1 MRNGFRFAVIMARAT
16 LAGVK
21 VAPSLTR
28 WYLSPDDPGRAP
40 ERVGAVVSDLCIGL
54 GPAFV
59 KLGQLVS
66 TREDL
71 LHRRTCRVMRE
82 RLALGHGF
90 AAGEREGS
98 GENGAHRRSGSI
110 AVVER
115 RTGPEGDTAV
125 KTCHPRVRERL
136 EADLSV
142 VEAAARVIGRLP
154 VCRGVPVVALADD
167 FCAVVRRQT
176 DLIAERAAL
185 ERFATLEDRHPV
197 VFPRP
202 LGDPAGQDRDV
213 LVMEWIPGQEQAD
226 RHHPGARGGRLL
238 LTLVFEMLFTTGEV
252 HCDLHPGNWWF
263 LSDGRLA
270 VVDGGFT
277 YTLDRATQEHF
288 TEFFLGMA
296 AGNSEVCA
304 DHALAVSMNPVS
316 AEDERGFRQ
325 DLDHLITKVHGMT
338 AGTFSLAAFIAD
350 FFLIQ
355 RRHNAYSRTS
365 FVFPLVALLAV
376 EGQVKQAC
384 PDLNFQA
391 VAHPVILRGLLSRNR
406 KPTW

>member
-1 MRNGFRFAVIMARAT
+1 MRRTGLRVAVITARTAY
-16 LAGVK
+16 AGCR
-21 VAPSLTR
+21 ALPHLLR
-28 WYLSPDDPGRAP
+28 WYRSPRDPGRAP
-40 ERVGAVVSDLCIGL
+40 ERVGGAVADLCAGL

-71 LHRRTCRVMRE
+71 LHQDTCRVMRE
-82 RLALGHGF
+82 RLALGHGLDPDG
-90 AAGEREGS
+90 AGAGV
-98 GENGAHRRSGSI
+98 HRRAGSI

-115 RTGPEGDTAV
+115 RSGPSGDVAV

-136 EADLSV
+136 EADLAV
-142 VEAAARVIGRLP
+142 VEAAARLVARLP
-154 VCRGVPVVALADD
+154 VCRDVPVVALADD

-176 DLIAERAAL
+176 DLAAERTAL
-185 ERFATLEDRHPV
+185 ERFAVLEDRHPV

-202 LGDPAGQDRDV
+202 LGDPAEQDRDT
-213 LVMEWIPGQEQAD
+213 LVMEWLPGQEDA
-226 RHHPGARGGRLL
+226 RTHHPGARGGRLL
-238 LTLVFEMLFTTGEV
+238 LTLVFEMLFTAGEV

-277 YTLDRATQEHF
+277 YSLDRETQEHF

-304 DHALAVSMNPVS
+304 DHALAVSMKPVS
-316 AEDERGFRQ
+316 AEDERGFRRE
-325 DLDHLITKVHGMT
+325 LDHLITEVHGLT
-338 AGTFSLAAFIAD
+338 AGSFSLAAFIAD

-376 EGQVKQAC
+376 EGQVKQVC
-384 PDLNFQA
+384 PELNFQA
-391 VAHPVILRGLLSRNR
+391 VAHPVILRGLLARNR

>member
-1 MRNGFRFAVIMARAT
+1 MRGTALRTGVITARSLWTGVRALPH
-16 LAGVK
+16 LARLRS
-21 VAPSLTR
+21 A
-28 WYLSPDDPGRAP
+28 SPVRAERSA
-40 ERVGAVVSDLCIGL
+40 ERVGMLVSELCTDL

-71 LHRRTCRVMRE
+71 LPRGMCRTMRD
-82 RLALGHGF
+82 RLALGYGLG
-90 AAGEREGS
+90 AAGGP
-98 GENGAHRRSGSI
+98 RRRTGSI
-110 AVVER
+110 AAVER
-115 RTGPEGDTAV
+115 RSTPSGEVAV

-136 EADLSV
+136 EADLAV
-142 VEAAARVIGRLP
+142 VEAAARTVSRLP
-154 VCRGVPVVALADD
+154 FCRGVPVVALAED

-176 DLIAERAAL
+176 DLVAERAVL
-185 ERFATLEDRHPV
+185 ERFASLEDRHPV

-202 LGDPAGQDRDV
+202 VGDAPDRDT
-213 LVMEWIPGQEQAD
+213 LVMEWIPGQEDGD
-226 RHHPGARGGRLL
+226 RHHPGPRGGRLL

-263 LSDGRLA
+263 LADGRLA

-277 YTLDRATQEHF
+277 YALDRETQDHF

-296 AGNSEVCA
+296 AGNAEVCA
-304 DHALAVSMNPVS
+304 DHALAVSMNPVPPE
-316 AEDERGFRQ
+316 AEKEFRRELER
-325 DLDHLITKVHGMT
+325 LITEVHGMT
-338 AGTFSLAAFIAD
+338 AGAFSLTAFIAD
-350 FFLIQ
+350 FFMIQ

-376 EGQVKQAC
+376 EGQVKRMC

-391 VAHPVILRGLLSRNR
+391 VAHPVILRGLLARNR

>member
-1 MRNGFRFAVIMARAT
+1 MIRTGARVAVIAVRAVA
-16 LAGVK
+16 AGCRVLPHA
-21 VAPSLTR
+21 VR
-28 WYLSPDDPGRAP
+28 WYRSPRAPGRAP
-40 ERVGAVVSDLCIGL
+40 EHVGGAVADLCAGL

-71 LHRRTCRVMRE
+71 LHRETCRVMRE
-82 RLALGHGF
+82 RLALGHGLGRGGTTDAS
-90 AAGEREGS
+90 AA
-98 GENGAHRRSGSI
+98 RRAGSI

-115 RTGPEGDTAV
+115 RSGPDGDVAV

-136 EADLSV
+136 EADLDV
-142 VEAAARVIGRLP
+142 VEAAARLVARLP
-154 VCRGVPVVALADD
+154 VCRGVPVVGLAVD

-176 DLIAERAAL
+176 DLGAERAAL
-185 ERFATLEDRHPV
+185 ERFAVLEDRHPV

-202 LGDPAGQDRDV
+202 LGDPADQGRDT
-213 LVMEWIPGQEQAD
+213 LVMEWLPGQEEAAD
-226 RHHPGARGGRLL
+226 HHPGARGGRLL
-238 LTLVFEMLFTTGEV
+238 LTLVFEMLFTAGEV

-263 LSDGRLA
+263 LADGRLA

-277 YTLDRATQEHF
+277 YSLDQKTQEHF

-316 AEDERGFRQ
+316 AEDERGFRRE
-325 DLDHLITKVHGMT
+325 LDRLISDVHGMT
-338 AGTFSLAAFIAD
+338 AGSFSLAAFIAD

-355 RRHNAYSRTS
+355 RRYNAYSQTS

-376 EGQVKQAC
+376 EGQVKQVC
-384 PDLNFQA
+384 PELNFQA
-391 VAHPVILRGLLSRNR
+391 VAHPVILRGLLARNR